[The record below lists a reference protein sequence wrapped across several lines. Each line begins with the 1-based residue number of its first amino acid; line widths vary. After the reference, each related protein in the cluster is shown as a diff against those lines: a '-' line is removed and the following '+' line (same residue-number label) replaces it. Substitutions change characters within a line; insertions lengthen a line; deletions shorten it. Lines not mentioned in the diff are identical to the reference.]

1 MKNFY
6 LQKLQDLQ
14 ERGLLR
20 QRKTVSGP
28 QGPHLQVDGQTLLAF
43 ASNDYLGLA
52 NHPDL
57 VRAAHA
63 ALDSHGLGAGASALI
78 SGHTEPVAQLE
89 RALASWLG
97 QERAL
102 HFSTGY
108 MANLGAIPALVGEDA
123 AVFSDALNHACL
135 IDGIRLAR
143 PASLTVYPHG
153 DLAQLEAGLRQST
166 ASEKWIVTDGVFS
179 MDGDIAPLA
188 ELLSLAERHDAR
200 ILVDDAHGFGVLGDE
215 GRGTLSHLGVASP
228 RVIYMATL
236 GKAAGVFGAFIA
248 ASADV
253 IEWLLQRARTY
264 IFTTGTPPVL
274 AAACLASLERIRQ
287 DGFRRDRL
295 KQLGQQLQEGARGL
309 PWKLLPSQTAIH
321 PLIVGDNFTATRIA
335 QSLQQQ
341 GLWVPA
347 IRPPTVPPGSARLRI
362 SLSAS
367 HEPAHVE
374 RLLAAL
380 RSLA

>member
-108 MANLGAIPALVGEDA
+108 MANLGAIPALV
-123 AVFSDALNHACL
+123 
-135 IDGIRLAR
+135 
-143 PASLTVYPHG
+143 
-153 DLAQLEAGLRQST
+153 
-166 ASEKWIVTDGVFS
+166 
-179 MDGDIAPLA
+179 
-188 ELLSLAERHDAR
+188 
-200 ILVDDAHGFGVLGDE
+200 
-215 GRGTLSHLGVASP
+215 
-228 RVIYMATL
+228 
-236 GKAAGVFGAFIA
+236 
-248 ASADV
+248 
-253 IEWLLQRARTY
+253 
-264 IFTTGTPPVL
+264 
-274 AAACLASLERIRQ
+274 
-287 DGFRRDRL
+287 
-295 KQLGQQLQEGARGL
+295 
-309 PWKLLPSQTAIH
+309 
-321 PLIVGDNFTATRIA
+321 
-335 QSLQQQ
+335 
-341 GLWVPA
+341 
-347 IRPPTVPPGSARLRI
+347 
-362 SLSAS
+362 
-367 HEPAHVE
+367 
-374 RLLAAL
+374 
-380 RSLA
+380 